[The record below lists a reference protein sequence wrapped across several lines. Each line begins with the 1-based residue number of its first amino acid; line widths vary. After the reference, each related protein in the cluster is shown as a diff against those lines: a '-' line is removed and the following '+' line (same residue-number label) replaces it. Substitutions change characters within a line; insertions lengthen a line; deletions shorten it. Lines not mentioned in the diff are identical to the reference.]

1 MINFHIKY
9 LITTAPSVP
18 MEGAVASAFLAS
30 QADTEAALASGSS
43 QAGAENMP
51 LQEESSPEG
60 EWTLH
65 GIHGEGGEV
74 VHSVLGTK
82 ECDHKESRA
91 GHGLCTLRA
100 RGC

>member
-1 MINFHIKY
+1 MNIHNVLISMSISINNVSVCITYVINFHIKY

-51 LQEESSPEG
+51 P
-60 EWTLH
+60 
-65 GIHGEGGEV
+65 
-74 VHSVLGTK
+74 
-82 ECDHKESRA
+82 A
-91 GHGLCTLRA
+91 GRIKS
-100 RGC
+100 